1 MALGCS
7 RSDRRRIEA
16 GLVYALNMAASA
28 GHTCVPEELLGQ
40 ETVKLLQTDPE
51 PVKELFKELIDEDRL
66 RTEEVGGL
74 RLIYPEYLYQ
84 AETQT
89 AKRLIA
95 LRDAPGKIKSVDVE
109 KIIGQWE
116 REAGIQLAEAQKEAI
131 HASLKYG
138 VFVLTGGPGTG
149 KTTVVKGIITVL
161 EKRVAAFCWR
171 RLRAGRP
178 SVWQNQAVIRR
189 RRYTAFWN
197 TSRMAAVLT
206 LAKTTATRSTRK
218 QLLST
223 KHQCL
228 ILL

>member
-1 MALGCS
+1 M
-7 RSDRRRIEA
+7 
-16 GLVYALNMAASA
+16 
-28 GHTCVPEELLGQ
+28 
-40 ETVKLLQTDPE
+40 
-51 PVKELFKELIDEDRL
+51 
-66 RTEEVGGL
+66 GGL

-149 KTTVVKGIITVL
+149 KTTVVKAL
-161 EKRVAAFCWR
+161 
-171 RLRAGRP
+171 
-178 SVWQNQAVIRR
+178 
-189 RRYTAFWN
+189 
-197 TSRMAAVLT
+197 
-206 LAKTTATRSTRK
+206 
-218 QLLST
+218 
-223 KHQCL
+223 
-228 ILL
+228 